1 MWLQQQDAVVGV
13 RPPSLSQPALAP
25 AFHPRSCPSLPPR
38 PQPRPAVP
46 KVTLTPDLIL
56 SDYTTIISN
65 LTSPDELRRMVR
77 GMERN
82 TWEAAALLRTHMR
95 VEAALASAIA
105 AVEAH
110 GPAHGPA
117 HGSARVAEADA
128 AEAEVAE
135 AEVAEAAPPPRS
147 KPVGRVR
154 VRTTASRPSRS
165 PGRRAS
171 A

>member
-1 MWLQQQDAVVGV
+1 M
-13 RPPSLSQPALAP
+13 
-25 AFHPRSCPSLPPR
+25 
-38 PQPRPAVP
+38 
-46 KVTLTPDLIL
+46 TLTPDLIL

-65 LTSPDELRRMVR
+65 LTGPDELRRMVR

-128 AEAEVAE
+128 AEAEVVE
-135 AEVAEAAPPPRS
+135 AEVAEAAPPPRG

-154 VRTTASRPSRS
+154 VPVRTTATTSRPSRS
-165 PGRRAS
+165 PGRRA
-171 A
+171 

>member
-1 MWLQQQDAVVGV
+1 M
-13 RPPSLSQPALAP
+13 
-25 AFHPRSCPSLPPR
+25 
-38 PQPRPAVP
+38 
-46 KVTLTPDLIL
+46 TLTPDLIL

-65 LTSPDELRRMVR
+65 LTGPDELHRMVR

-105 AVEAH
+105 AIE
-110 GPAHGPA
+110 AHGPA

-135 AEVAEAAPPPRS
+135 AEVAEAAPLPRG

-165 PGRRAS
+165 PGRRA
-171 A
+171 